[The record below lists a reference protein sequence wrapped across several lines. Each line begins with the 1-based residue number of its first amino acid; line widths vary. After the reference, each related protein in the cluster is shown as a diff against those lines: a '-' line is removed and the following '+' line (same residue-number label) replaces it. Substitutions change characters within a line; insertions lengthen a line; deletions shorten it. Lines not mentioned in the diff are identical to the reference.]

1 MKSKKLLFLEKLL
14 RFMAIAVL
22 KRHKPKIV
30 AVTGSVGKTSAK
42 DAIFS
47 VLSFKFKVR
56 QNQKNYNNEIGIPLT
71 IIGAESGNKNI
82 FKWLW
87 VLLKWLFI
95 LIFPKYPEILVFE
108 LGVDRP
114 DDMKYFMS
122 FIHPFV
128 GVVTNISHSH
138 IEFFNTVEN
147 IAKEKRILI
156 ESLEAEGYAV
166 LNMDEELVIE
176 MGNRTKAH
184 VLTYG
189 LNDNATVNASNL
201 IYNYENDNPEGISF
215 KLNYDGKNIPI
226 RLKNLLALH
235 YVYSALTAVSVG
247 IIFKM
252 NLVDIAQ
259 ALEPLRAP
267 LGRLNLIPGIKGSY
281 IIDDTYNASP
291 VSTIAALG
299 VLGQLKAKR
308 KIAILG
314 DMLELGN
321 QTESGHVEVGKKIF
335 SEKINA
341 FVAVGKRMNYAVSQL
356 IALGFPKSSILQ
368 FNNPI
373 SAAEQISQII
383 KEGDFILVK
392 GSQGMRMEKI
402 VEKLIAEP
410 SQAKKLLCRQN
421 REWKKKPFVQP

>member
-47 VLSFKFKVR
+47 VLSFKFEVR

-87 VLLKWLFI
+87 VLLKWLFV

-156 ESLEAEGYAV
+156 ESLDAEGYAV
-166 LNMDEELVIE
+166 LNMDGELVME
-176 MGNRTKAH
+176 MGNRTKARI
-184 VLTYG
+184 LTYG

-215 KLNYDGKNIPI
+215 KLNYDGKNVPI

-267 LGRLNLIPGIKGSY
+267 LGRFNLLPGIKGSY

-308 KIAILG
+308 KIAVLG

-321 QTESGHVEVGKKIF
+321 QTESGHEEVGKKIF

-341 FVAVGKRMNYAVSQL
+341 FIAVGKRMNYAVGQL

-368 FNNPI
+368 FNDPI
-373 SAAEQISQII
+373 SAAKQISQII

-402 VEKLIAEP
+402 VEKIIAEP
-410 SQAKKLLCRQN
+410 SQAEKLLCRQN
-421 REWKKKPFVQP
+421 KEWKKKPFIQP